1 MVDHAYP
8 FSVSWTS
15 DGLKDYR
22 KKFSKQGQLA
32 DIRNEYS
39 ANAAESIDYI

>member
-22 KKFSKQGQLA
+22 KKVFQAGTASRHQKWIFG
-32 DIRNEYS
+32 
-39 ANAAESIDYI
+39 